1 MKYFIHFLFWL
12 FPSQFDIFII
22 CWICLIFVIAKSFIC
37 TLYWQ
42 ANITEFF
49 TLWLKKTFSD
59 FPFSQSC
66 CWKCAPCSTNE
77 ISHNPVNGS
86 CKRCPPRYWPNA
98 NRTACLPIIPTT
110 VKLSDPAGISVGVVA
125 ALGGLGVLSITI
137 VFFRHGNT
145 HVVRASS
152 KVLSYIML
160 FGISLGYL
168 AAVLILLERTKT
180 LCQVVLFLLS
190 IGFCI
195 VVGTL
200 LIKTNRIH
208 RIFSKNAMRKGM
220 LYNFLCS
227 CLFSFGLT

>member
-1 MKYFIHFLFWL
+1 M
-12 FPSQFDIFII
+12 S
-22 CWICLIFVIAKSFIC
+22 
-37 TLYWQ
+37 TLLAGQ
-42 ANITEFF
+42 HNGILHTMV
-49 TLWLKKTFSD
+49 KKTFSD

-220 LYNFLCS
+220 LYNFLFPCPFF
-227 CLFSFGLT
+227 LRFNLIGLIVITITSRQI